1 MGTVRVQAVTAV
13 PGLGV
18 GQVGD
23 LEDSEPI
30 VGAIGEGRL
39 VEVDELG
46 DTAEDGLR
54 GEALTAA
61 LREAGL
67 PLSGSV
73 EEKRT
78 RLAEHRAQLTPEE

>member
-1 MGTVRVQAVTAV
+1 MGTVRVRAVTAV

-18 GQVGD
+18 GEVGD
-23 LEDSEPI
+23 LEDSDPI
-30 VGAIGEGRL
+30 LGAIAEGRL

-46 DTAEDGLR
+46 DTPDEELR

-61 LREAGL
+61 LRDAGL

-73 EEKRT
+73 EEKRG
-78 RLAEHRAQLTPEE
+78 RLAEHRGQTSPEE